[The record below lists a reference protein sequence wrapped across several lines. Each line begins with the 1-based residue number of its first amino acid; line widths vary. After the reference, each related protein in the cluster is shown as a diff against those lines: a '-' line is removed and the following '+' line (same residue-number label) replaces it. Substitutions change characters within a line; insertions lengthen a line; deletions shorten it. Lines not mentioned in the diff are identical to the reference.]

1 MRVRPARQEKMKT
14 KTKPT
19 TKREQ
24 SPAPRASRKAETKG
38 SPVVTAKATPSE
50 APQEETVQVTPTA
63 PSLLVPA
70 PDFKRRDITLPDGTV
85 RPGWEMWIGDHC
97 FGRADSKEL
106 LLASFER
113 LQSPP
118 ESFHW
123 REVRNRMPMRGRPRP
138 VQQPQEE
145 KEEPWG
151 WGKKEEE
158 PLLESEE
165 AEGFQELS
173 WDTPA

>member
-1 MRVRPARQEKMKT
+1 M
-14 KTKPT
+14 
-19 TKREQ
+19 
-24 SPAPRASRKAETKG
+24 
-38 SPVVTAKATPSE
+38 
-50 APQEETVQVTPTA
+50 
-63 PSLLVPA
+63 
-70 PDFKRRDITLPDGTV
+70 RRDITLPDGTV

-138 VQQPQEE
+138 AAQPQEE